1 VSKSK
6 ELGRTFLPAGALS
19 GAEQSRL
26 LAYDTLGE
34 DPSEK
39 NCTLALTASRTLPEQ
54 CLGGSPLPSSSS
66 VMAAMPSAKSPQIST
81 TGARDG
87 TRALACG
94 SMITTRPSLVLL
106 ALKVTTG
113 TSGDGDGEKW
123 QFDR

>member
-1 VSKSK
+1 MWGAGGIGGGLSAPPLPLQCSVSKSK
-6 ELGRTFLPAGALS
+6 ELGRTFLPAGAPS

-39 NCTLALTASRTLPEQ
+39 NCTLALTARPEQ
-54 CLGGSPLPSSSS
+54 CLRSPLPSSSS

-94 SMITTRPSLVLL
+94 SMIDHNEGLRTQ
-106 ALKVTTG
+106 
-113 TSGDGDGEKW
+113 EI
-123 QFDR
+123 

>member
-1 VSKSK
+1 MSAPPLPLQCSVSKSK

-26 LAYDTLGE
+26 LAYGTLGE

-54 CLGGSPLPSSSS
+54 CLGSSLPSSSS

-81 TGARDG
+81 TEVRDG

-94 SMITTRPSLVLL
+94 SMITTRPSLVLRG
-106 ALKVTTG
+106 AQG
-113 TSGDGDGEKW
+113 HG
-123 QFDR
+123 